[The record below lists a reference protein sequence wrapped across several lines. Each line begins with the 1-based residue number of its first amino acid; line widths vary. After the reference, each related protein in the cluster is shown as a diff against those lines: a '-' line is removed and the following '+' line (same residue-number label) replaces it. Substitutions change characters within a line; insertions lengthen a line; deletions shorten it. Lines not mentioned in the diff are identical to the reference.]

1 MNRDELLR
9 ECIEAE
15 NFGLDNP
22 GFTVA
27 VKGLY
32 TAKKVK
38 IDRDLYAENL
48 GHYPDGFSD
57 VMTHTHL
64 FIRCSDVRQMN
75 CSWIAALKIIEPI
88 DRAPKSVPI
97 VQFTLF

>member
-1 MNRDELLR
+1 MTKDELLR

-22 GFTVA
+22 GFRVV

-32 TAKKVK
+32 KSKRVK
-38 IDRDLYAENL
+38 IDRGLYAENL

-57 VMTHTHL
+57 FMTHTHL
-64 FIRCSDVRQMN
+64 FVRCSNVRQY
-75 CSWIAALKIIEPI
+75 LKG
-88 DRAPKSVPI
+88 
-97 VQFTLF
+97 VQL